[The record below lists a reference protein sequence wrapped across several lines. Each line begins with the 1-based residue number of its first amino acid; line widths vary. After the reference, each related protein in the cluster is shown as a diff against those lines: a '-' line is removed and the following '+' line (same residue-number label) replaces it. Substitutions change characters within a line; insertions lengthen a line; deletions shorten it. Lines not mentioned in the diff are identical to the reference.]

1 MFEFM
6 RKLTADYTE
15 AEYDR
20 YLWCEGLD
28 SWVNMDADRDKWY
41 YAKNLKY
48 TGFKDVAV
56 DLVKVSNDTGYDYDE
71 LCDLYTE
78 KVRDGDSLE
87 EAMEYIA
94 GVSYEHDW

>member
-20 YLWCEGLD
+20 YLWCDGLD
-28 SWVNMDADRDKWY
+28 SFVNMDANRDKWY
-41 YAKNLKY
+41 YAKKLNY
-48 TGFKDVAV
+48 TSYKEVAT
-56 DLVKVSNDTGYDYDE
+56 DLATVAADTGYDYDD
-71 LCDLYTE
+71 LCKLYTE
-78 KVRDGDSLE
+78 KVRDGETLE